1 MTGLLSIFRR
11 GGAAQAATSAPALPG
26 GPRLPRGAVAVPT
39 LPTLPSAVPLPPPR
53 VSRPAASAT
62 PESGEQRRLLIGFDA
77 TASREP
83 TWKEASRLMDT
94 LLSTLPGK
102 LELSLAAHGG
112 GRLHTLTRYTTD
124 AAKLRDKAGGVR
136 CQGGYTRLLDIL
148 DHPAAFKADLLLY
161 IGDMF
166 EESAR
171 RAGKAA
177 DKLAKCGT
185 RVIILQEGD
194 DDDARRVFADIA
206 ERTGGALLP
215 FDISSF
221 DRIGKELVELIAV
234 LAVEGVEAVEA
245 KAATMP
251 AATSLLLQ
259 NLDPKRLLIG
269 HTKG

>member
-1 MTGLLSIFRR
+1 MKLPAIFRKND
-11 GGAAQAATSAPALPG
+11 GSAHAAVAVPSAPALPA
-26 GPRLPRGAVAVPT
+26 GPRLPPAVVTGP
-39 LPTLPSAVPLPPPR
+39 PLPPPR
-53 VSRPAASAT
+53 ASGPSASVT
-62 PESGEQRRLLIGFDA
+62 PESAELRRLLIAFDH

-83 TWKEASRLMDT
+83 TWQEAARLTDT
-94 LLSTLPGK
+94 LVATLPGQLK
-102 LELSLAAHGG
+102 VALGGHGG
-112 GRLHTLTRYTTD
+112 GRMDTPTGYTTD
-124 AAKLRDKAGGVR
+124 AAKLRDKAAGVR

-148 DHPAAFKADLLLY
+148 AHPAALKADLVLY

-166 EESAR
+166 EESAS
-171 RAGKAA
+171 RASKAA

-185 RVIILQEGD
+185 RVIILQEGVD
-194 DDDARRVFADIA
+194 PNAREVFADIA

-269 HTKG
+269 HAKGG

>member
-1 MTGLLSIFRR
+1 MKLPAIFRKND
-11 GGAAQAATSAPALPG
+11 GSAQAAVAVPSGPALPA
-26 GPRLPRGAVAVPT
+26 GPRLPPAVVTGPA
-39 LPTLPSAVPLPPPR
+39 LPPPR
-53 VSRPAASAT
+53 VSPALPGAGPAAN
-62 PESGEQRRLLIGFDA
+62 PGERRRLLIGFDA

-94 LLSTLPGK
+94 LLRTLPGK
-102 LELSLAAHGG
+102 LELALAAHGG
-112 GRLHTLTRYTTD
+112 GRLHTLTRYTID
-124 AAKLRDKAGGVR
+124 AAKLRDKAAGVR

-148 DHPAAFKADLLLY
+148 DHPAALKADLVLY

-166 EESAR
+166 EESAL
-171 RAGKAA
+171 RASKIA

-185 RVIILQEGD
+185 RVIILQEGVD
-194 DDDARRVFADIA
+194 PNAREVFADIA

-269 HTKG
+269 HAKGG

>member
-1 MTGLLSIFRR
+1 MSGLLSIFRR
-11 GGAAQAATSAPALPG
+11 GGAPQGATSAPALPP
-26 GPRLPRGAVAVPT
+26 GPRLPPAVVAGP
-39 LPTLPSAVPLPPPR
+39 PLPPPR
-53 VSRPAASAT
+53 VSRPSASAT
-62 PESGEQRRLLIGFDA
+62 PENAELRRLLFGFDA
-77 TASREP
+77 TGSRAES
-83 TWKEASRLMDT
+83 WNRAKELTDT
-94 LLSTLPGK
+94 LLGTLPGRLK
-102 LELSLAAHGG
+102 VGLAVHGG
-112 GRLHTLTRYTTD
+112 GRLHTLTSFTTD
-124 AAKLRDKAGGVR
+124 AAKLRRTAAKVR
-136 CQGGYTRLLDIL
+136 CQVGYTRLLDIL
-148 DHPAAFKADLLLY
+148 TDKAALEADLLLY

-166 EESAR
+166 EESAA

-177 DKLAKCGT
+177 DRLAKCGT

-194 DDDARRVFADIA
+194 DNNAREVFADIA

-269 HTKG
+269 HAKG